1 MYIFGTVL
9 RYHEVKGE
17 IIRLDGAEGIKK
29 RSCIYSKNISANFV
43 VSRTK
48 ECNQF
53 VKKHAGDAK
62 ICILC
67 IDTSNSTFWKKY
79 WWCWQVVPVYI
90 KKEIKPDFCDTIIF
104 YIKWLGMI
112 QHFPDWVTGM
122 DIKCQAIWQ
131 QRSRKQPIKR
141 AREYGFKEFAFLV
154 FPVRHFSWKLVFFC
168 MDTRQ

>member
-1 MYIFGTVL
+1 MLKHKTFVYIRHCFKVP
-9 RYHEVKGE
+9 RSKGWNYPIGWSRRDKE
-17 IIRLDGAEGIKK
+17 KILHLQQEHFSKFCCLKNK
-29 RSCIYSKNISANFV
+29 RVQPK
-43 VSRTK
+43 
-48 ECNQF
+48 F

-131 QRSRKQPIKR
+131 QRSRNPSKGPGSMGSKNLL
-141 AREYGFKEFAFLV
+141 F
-154 FPVRHFSWKLVFFC
+154 
-168 MDTRQ
+168 